1 MQLLYLLSTFYMIK
15 NNEMGKDSGISRN
28 NHHNLLMGRVTA
40 RYAMEWMTLC
50 RVGTQRG
57 VLEHLVPVVYSYGVW
72 TKEHLRQPRNTQ
84 HELHEMHECV
94 AARRSGD
101 RRDGR

>member
-50 RVGTQRG
+50 RVGTRRG
-57 VLEHLVPVVYSYGVW
+57 VSEPLVPVVVVCERSELYTASDES
-72 TKEHLRQPRNTQ
+72 TKGTTCGGTAGEN
-84 HELHEMHECV
+84 
-94 AARRSGD
+94 D
-101 RRDGR
+101 RRPGS